1 MFLKFFNKKVNFVL
15 PNLFNNYYI
24 NKFFIE
30 LKNSNPNYFYENFI
44 ISQVYGTIPYSI
56 WGINNTR
63 KYAPLKNINQIFDFY
78 YQNKLSVNLLFE
90 NNFLQEEHLYD
101 TYSNSVLQIG
111 HKKGNYVTVA
121 SDILEE
127 YIKKN
132 YPKFKIIKIAN
143 KNGLGRNNIFLES
156 RLNNQLD
163 NLKIKYK
170 SNTYLMLNPLC
181 IGNCPLYDFHR
192 EYISKEQLN
201 YNEDNLFL
209 CPLENDL
216 SFYSSFKNPDF
227 ISLTKLKELKNKGY
241 NHFVINNA
249 ILNRSVNK
257 NYTNID
263 LIESYIY
270 YLIKPEYHDFARK
283 NLTLQHFNKVRRKV
297 NAKI

>member
-1 MFLKFFNKKVNFVL
+1 MFLRFFNKKVNFII
-15 PNLFNNYYI
+15 PNLFNNFYI

-30 LKNSNPNYFYENFI
+30 LKNSNPNYFYDDCI
-44 ISQVYGTIPYSI
+44 LSQVYGTVPYSI

-63 KYAPLKNINQIFDFY
+63 KYAPLRHINQILDFY
-78 YQNKLSVNLLFE
+78 YKNNLSVNLLFE
-90 NNFLQEEHLYD
+90 NNFIKKEHLYD
-101 TYSNSVLQIG
+101 TFSNSVLQAA
-111 HKKGNYVTVA
+111 HKKGNYITLA

-132 YPKFKIIKIAN
+132 YPKFKIIKISGED
-143 KNGLGRNNIFLES
+143 GLGRKNIFLES

-163 NLKIKYK
+163 KVKIKYK
-170 SNTYLMLNPLC
+170 SDTYLMLNPLC
-181 IGNCPLYDFHR
+181 LGSCPLYDFHR
-192 EYISKEQLN
+192 EFIAKEQLN
-201 YNEDNLFL
+201 YNEYGLFL

-227 ISLTKLKELKNKGY
+227 ISLTKIKELNNKGF
-241 NHFVINNA
+241 NNFFINNA
-249 ILNRSVNK
+249 ILNRSINK

-270 YLIKPEYHDFARK
+270 YLIKPEYHDFVRK
-283 NLTLQHFNKVRRKV
+283 SLTQQHYNKVRRKI